1 MACTETMSTGTAGL
15 HSSRLLPKIVHPASQ
30 LSKHDHDNITV
41 EVRKLISSVGSRNRP
56 HSCPKMS
63 VDHLINSSRISSR
76 LRHRTCS
83 ARQQRGLFSAG
94 HRLSH
99 CLTVDEV
106 SQLQLQIAK
115 IIAVNLYYNGY
126 VAKLIDVVNLH

>member
-30 LSKHDHDNITV
+30 LNKHGRDNITV
-41 EVRKLISSVGSRNRP
+41 EVRKLVSASESRSQP
-56 HSCPKMS
+56 HSCPEMS

-76 LRHRTCS
+76 LRHKTCS
-83 ARQQRGLFSAG
+83 ARQQRGLFSSG

-115 IIAVNLYYNGY
+115 SMAV
-126 VAKLIDVVNLH
+126 